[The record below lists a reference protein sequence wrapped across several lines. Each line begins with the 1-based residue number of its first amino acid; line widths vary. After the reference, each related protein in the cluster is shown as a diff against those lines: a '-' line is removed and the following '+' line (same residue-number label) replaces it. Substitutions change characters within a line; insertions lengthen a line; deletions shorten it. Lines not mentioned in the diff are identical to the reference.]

1 MNVVITSSSLVLLL
15 KEYGSKFSSDQDKQ
29 RDGGDWNLNQVV
41 SFNLGRI
48 FLFFIFGF
56 KLLWHVWKTRNNT
69 IHKAGDFSGD
79 FIFVFSFICL
89 GKLCVTILLQHIHG
103 IEVLLFKKERV
114 VSPSHSKDH
123 DRWKTRTEQ
132 FSILF
137 LFFYDSHQD
146 LRERERRWLKKQ
158 NILAR
163 WTGCV
168 LLATYPHLEYLITC
182 STKSSITYKD
192 KYS

>member
-89 GKLCVTILLQHIHG
+89 GKLCHHFVATHTWHRGLTIW
-103 IEVLLFKKERV
+103 KERV

-146 LRERERRWLKKQ
+146 LREREKMIEK
-158 NILAR
+158 
-163 WTGCV
+163 T
-168 LLATYPHLEYLITC
+168 
-182 STKSSITYKD
+182 
-192 KYS
+192 KYSSQVNRLRTPGHISAPGVPNNLQHQEFHNI